1 MDQLIFLETKENS
14 QMENLKKELKKLG
27 KEIAK
32 YSNDKFASNCI
43 SSKYMRLSYYLS
55 AKEPTL
61 QKWIDSKKALKK
73 LEAGENV
80 VWLGMV

>member
-1 MDQLIFLETKENS
+1 
-14 QMENLKKELKKLG
+14 MENLKKELKKLG

-43 SSKYMRLSYYLS
+43 SPKYMRLSYYLG

-73 LEAGENV
+73 LEAGEKITI
-80 VWLGMV
+80 LICP